1 MSATDSTLP
10 RRQDL
15 SDFWE
20 HIERAVSGLGSSISI
35 ADFDASHIR
44 AIAPLILGQ
53 HAWSVVR
60 GSLSDGNGLQDW
72 RTLKKIVE
80 ARFGL
85 PRKALI
91 DAFYNMRIAEG
102 QELGSFILHVE
113 DMHAHLNI
121 DRDSCF
127 RIHAPRLEQA
137 GLINLDSF
145 GDYAALMVGP
155 EYADFEWDNLLQL
168 AQHRDMKVK
177 CKPDGAPNLTG
188 FGPPAVTDPQPGAVA
203 V

>member
-1 MSATDSTLP
+1 M
-10 RRQDL
+10 R
-15 SDFWE
+15 
-20 HIERAVSGLGSSISI
+20 GSS
-35 ADFDASHIR
+35 
-44 AIAPLILGQ
+44 
-53 HAWSVVR
+53 
-60 GSLSDGNGLQDW
+60 SDCDGLQDW
-72 RTLKKIVE
+72 RTLKKTVE

-113 DMHAHLNI
+113 DMRARLNI

-127 RIHAPRLEQA
+127 RTHAPKLEQA

-155 EYADFEWDNLLQL
+155 EYADFGWDNLLQL
-168 AQHRDMKVK
+168 A
-177 CKPDGAPNLTG
+177 
-188 FGPPAVTDPQPGAVA
+188 
-203 V
+203 

>member
-1 MSATDSTLP
+1 MSATDGTLP

-35 ADFDASHIR
+35 ANFDASHIR

-53 HAWSVVR
+53 HAWSVVC

-72 RTLKKIVE
+72 RTLKKTVE
-80 ARFGL
+80 AWFGL

-102 QELGSFILHVE
+102 QELGSFILHIE
-113 DMHAHLNI
+113 DMHACLNI
-121 DRDSCF
+121 DRDS
-127 RIHAPRLEQA
+127 
-137 GLINLDSF
+137 
-145 GDYAALMVGP
+145 
-155 EYADFEWDNLLQL
+155 
-168 AQHRDMKVK
+168 
-177 CKPDGAPNLTG
+177 
-188 FGPPAVTDPQPGAVA
+188 
-203 V
+203 